1 MSPTDDRRYALISCD
16 AHAGGRMHDYK
27 AYLAREF
34 HDDFEAWA
42 ATFHDPWGDYDRE
55 LTDTDDDG
63 LRIGMASFESPYNW
77 ESALRLEHM
86 DRDGIA
92 AEVVFPNTVPPFYPS
107 SIISAP
113 GPRNAEE
120 YARRFAGIQAHNRW
134 LVDFCSEAP
143 LRRGGLAQVF
153 LDDLDDAIA
162 EASWAKE
169 HGLVG
174 VLIPSDHTEKLVDL
188 YGRELDP
195 FWAACQDLELPVHR
209 HSQGVGPKETPERG
223 PATTAVGAHE
233 THMFYQRGLAHLMF
247 GGVFER
253 FPALRFVFTE
263 TGLFW
268 IPGELFKL
276 DREFEIGRRVGHAAY
291 PMYHRALEGL
301 ALQPSEYFARNVW
314 VGASLMLGMDIAIR
328 DQVGVDKIMWGADYP
343 HHEGTFPRTTLALRL
358 LFSDVPEQEVRAMTS
373 LNAAELYGFDLAAL
387 QPIADEIGPTPEQ
400 IATPVSRDELP
411 PHSVTFTIQDAIEPF
426 ANSL

>member
-1 MSPTDDRRYALISCD
+1 MSPTDDRYVLISCD
-16 AHAGGRMHDYK
+16 SHAGAQMHEYK
-27 AYLAREF
+27 AYLAEEF
-34 HDDFEAWA
+34 HDEFDAWA

-55 LTDTDDDG
+55 LTDTDDEA

-134 LVDFCSEAP
+134 LVDFCADAP
-143 LRRGGLAQVF
+143 QRRGGLVQVF
-153 LDDLDDAIA
+153 LDDLDDAIT
-162 EASWAKE
+162 EVRWAKE

-195 FWAACQDLELPVHR
+195 FWGTCQDLELPVHR
-209 HSQGVGPKETPERG
+209 HATGVGPKESPGRG

-233 THMFYQRGLAHLMF
+233 TLMFFQRGLAHLMF
-247 GGVFER
+247 GGVFQR
-253 FPALRFVFTE
+253 FPDLTFVFTE
-263 TGLFW
+263 TGLSW
-268 IPGELFKL
+268 MPRELARL
-276 DREFEIGRRVGHAAY
+276 DREFEIGRRVGSAAY

-301 ALQPSEYFARNVW
+301 ELQPSEYFARNVR
-314 VGASLMLGMDIAIR
+314 VGASLMLGADVALR
-328 DQVGVDKIMWGADYP
+328 DQIGVDNIMWGADYP

-358 LFSDVPEQEVRAMTS
+358 LFADVPEDEVRAMTS
-373 LNAAELYGFDLAAL
+373 LNAAELYGFDLDAL
-387 QPIADEIGPTPEQ
+387 RPIADAIGPTVAEV
-400 IATPVSRDELP
+400 ATPVAPDELP
-411 PHSVTFTIQDAIEPF
+411 AHTVTFTIQDAIEPV
-426 ANSL
+426 ARSA